1 MPCGLVDPT
10 VIYEFPQPGTLYAEY
25 GDSICAVTEDMDL
38 QLLYSASWWKIRSGG
53 WRSRSVSRKKNMTE
67 EDIFCCPMWHMP

>member
-38 QLLYSASWWKIRSGG
+38 QLLYSAY
-53 WRSRSVSRKKNMTE
+53 M
-67 EDIFCCPMWHMP
+67 